1 MGICRKGRGWR
12 GGVFLLPPRPDTAE
26 HPVCSTRA
34 PERLRIPLAQH
45 RETAATPLVEP
56 GHTVKPGTLVAERPG
71 GEGRVHSP
79 VSGVVRGL
87 IHIDTP
93 YRRHVPAIEV
103 ESTPPGQEE
112 TPVVVRHTGD
122 WPAAA
127 ELVSL
132 SAAHGVILPDAAAL
146 AQAGAV
152 KRMIVTG
159 MDMAPRQ
166 TVNVRTLADHAE
178 TLMLA
183 AARLH
188 GALRAQRTDIVVSR
202 TRRDLAAVLRGL
214 CPGQPIRVRA
224 MMNRYPQAH
233 PHLLAAAL
241 TGREVPI
248 HGSPLDCGAW
258 VIDAVTL
265 WDLYGAVACRSPVA
279 WHTIT
284 LLGDAVLTPGN
295 YRVPVGL
302 TVRQIV
308 DRAGLAATPH
318 RIIAGGWLN
327 GVTVAGGDIVL
338 TRKTRCLTVQSQTG
352 RRPPPAACI
361 RCGACLEACPVGL
374 DPRTLYDR
382 AERNRFDRVERLHPR
397 ACLDCGLCDYVCPSS
412 LPLMRGVQ
420 RCCEHVR
427 SG

>member
-1 MGICRKGRGWR
+1 MGICGKSRGWR
-12 GGVFLLPPRPDTAE
+12 GGAFLLPPRPDTAE
-26 HPVCSTRA
+26 HPVCSTRV

-56 GHTVKPGTLVAERPG
+56 GHTVKPGTLLAESPDG
-71 GEGRVHSP
+71 TGRVHSP
-79 VSGVVRGL
+79 VAGVVRGL

-93 YRRHVPAIEV
+93 YCRQVPALEV
-103 ESTPPGQEE
+103 ESTPPGQQEV
-112 TPVVVRHTGD
+112 PAGIPYTGD
-122 WPAAA
+122 WPAAT

-132 SAAHGVILPDAAAL
+132 AIAHGVILPDAAAL
-146 AQAGAV
+146 AQAGTV
-152 KRMIVTG
+152 RRIIVNG

-166 TVNVRTLADHAE
+166 TVNVRTLADRAE
-178 TLMLA
+178 ALMLA
-183 AARLH
+183 ATRLH
-188 GALRAQRTDIVVSR
+188 KALQAQRTDVVVSR

-214 CPGQPIRVRA
+214 CPERPIRVRA
-224 MMNRYPQAH
+224 MINRYPQAH
-233 PHLLAAAL
+233 PHLLVAAL
-241 TGREVPI
+241 TGCKVPI

-258 VIDAVTL
+258 VIDAMTL
-265 WDLYGAVACRSPVA
+265 WDLCSAVACRNPVA

-295 YRVPVGL
+295 YRVPVGVS
-302 TVRQIV
+302 VRQIV
-308 DRAGLAATPH
+308 DRAGLAATPQ
-318 RIIAGGWLN
+318 RIIVGGWLN
-327 GVTVAGGDIVL
+327 GVTVTGENVVL
-338 TRKTRCLTVQSQTG
+338 TRTTRCLTVQSQRE
-352 RRPPPAACI
+352 RRSPPAACI

-374 DPRTLYDR
+374 DPRALYDR
-382 AERNRFDRVERLHPR
+382 AEQNRFDRVERLHPR

>member
-1 MGICRKGRGWR
+1 M
-12 GGVFLLPPRPDTAE
+12 PPRPDTAE

-34 PERLRIPLAQH
+34 PARLHIPLAQD

-56 GHTVKPGTLVAERPG
+56 GHTVKPGTLLAESPDG
-71 GEGRVHSP
+71 NGRVHSP
-79 VSGVVRGL
+79 VAGVVRGV
-87 IHIDTP
+87 IHVDTP
-93 YRRHVPAIEV
+93 YRQHVPAVQV
-103 ESTPPGQEE
+103 ESAPPGQQEV
-112 TPVVVRHTGD
+112 PAGVPHTGD

-132 SAAHGVILPDAAAL
+132 AIAHGVILPDAAAV
-146 AQAGAV
+146 ARAGAV
-152 KRMIVTG
+152 NRIIVNG
-159 MDMAPRQ
+159 MDTAPRQ
-166 TVNVRTLADHAE
+166 TVNVRTLADHVE
-178 TLMLA
+178 PLMLA

-188 GALRAQRTDIVVSR
+188 AALRAQRTDVVVSR
-202 TRRDLAAVLRGL
+202 TRPDLAAVLRGL
-214 CPGQPIRVRA
+214 CPGRPFRVRA

-233 PHLLAAAL
+233 PHLLVAAL
-241 TGREVPI
+241 TGCEVPI

-265 WDLYGAVACRSPVA
+265 WNLYGAVASGSPVA

-302 TVRQIV
+302 TVRQV
-308 DRAGLAATPH
+308 VERAGLAATPQ
-318 RIIAGGWLN
+318 RIVAGGWLN
-327 GVTVAGGDIVL
+327 GVTVAGGNVVL
-338 TRKTRCLTVQSQTG
+338 TRTTRCLTVQSRSG

-374 DPRTLYDR
+374 DPRALYDR
-382 AERNRFDRVERLHPR
+382 AEQNRFDRAERLHPR

-420 RCCEHVR
+420 WCCEHVR